1 MGKLTEIKHSL
12 LALMME
18 YPKTTP
24 LAKPVFDAAQ
34 VFKSREQW
42 DDAYDFFNFLLANY
56 PTTPY
61 GLQSKVEIERMKKTL
76 GPTYFAGG
84 K

>member
-12 LALMME
+12 LTLMVD

-24 LAKPVFDAAQ
+24 LAKPVYDAAQ
-34 VFKSREQW
+34 VFKTREQW
-42 DDAYDFFNFLLANY
+42 DDAYDFYNYLLTNY
-56 PTTPY
+56 PQSPY
-61 GLQSKVEIERMKKTL
+61 GIQAKAEIERLKKKL
-76 GPTYFAGG
+76 GPTYFSGA